1 MGLVWPSPAG
11 FALSSLCVGLPFTA
25 ITFYGLQEAR
35 RLWPASADSFAS
47 LVTAAYGLC
56 QIAGPPLVAWLIAQG
71 DAGRGFARGLALAAA
86 ALVAGAVMYGLSA
99 WRWPLSPHRMV
110 R

>member
-1 MGLVWPSPAG
+1 MRV
-11 FALSSLCVGLPFTA
+11 SSLCVGLPFTA

-47 LVTAAYGLC
+47 LVTAAYGLG

-71 DAGRGFARGLALAAA
+71 DAGWGFARGLALAAA

-99 WRWPLSPHRMV
+99 WRWPLPSHRV
-110 R
+110 LP